1 MNMNRFV
8 FWTREDLPEDRNP
21 GSGVGWRRRAEPEI
35 RNSNRRMSPSAFVG
49 DERLTDFRRFLI
61 FRLKREACSVRKY
74 ERTRTQR
81 EPPPPAQRCATP
93 TATDRGRAPSS
104 CRVLVS

>member
-21 GSGVGWRRRAEPEI
+21 GSGVGRRRRAEPEI

-49 DERLTDFRRFLI
+49 DEVNGFSSFFDFSPQAR
-61 FRLKREACSVRKY
+61 SV
-74 ERTRTQR
+74 
-81 EPPPPAQRCATP
+81 
-93 TATDRGRAPSS
+93 
-104 CRVLVS
+104 